1 MPLPETLREGIEA
14 ARSMIGRA
22 RAFDVQLQAGNAKA
36 MLSNALAYVAEDTAI
51 LAAVDE
57 AKLRIEALPSV
68 RDLDEARESALRAIG
83 TFELTLAQARPNE
96 LAKALG
102 VDWF

>member
-1 MPLPETLREGIEA
+1 MPLPETLREGVEA
-14 ARSMIGRA
+14 ARSMVGRA

-51 LAAVDE
+51 LAAFDE
-57 AKLRIEALPSV
+57 AKLRIEALPSAL
-68 RDLDEARESALRAIG
+68 DLDEAQESALLAIG
-83 TFELTLAQARPNE
+83 TLEAKLAQARPNE

-102 VDWF
+102 LDWF